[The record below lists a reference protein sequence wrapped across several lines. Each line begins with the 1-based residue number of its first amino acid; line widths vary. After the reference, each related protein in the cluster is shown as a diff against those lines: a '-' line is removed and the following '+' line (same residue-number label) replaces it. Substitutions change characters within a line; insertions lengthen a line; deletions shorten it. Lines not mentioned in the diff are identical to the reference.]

1 VGSPDCYPLPTSGPH
16 NGSCQSG
23 YWIKD
28 GGCCFGIDDQT
39 SLSHPLHFGFGA
51 AFRHSQ
57 TIFLVLGFHTDVFIC
72 VMVLCCR
79 RVRGDAGVRS
89 LRHDQLRLLLLAV
102 AAQQHPVRD
111 RAL

>member
-1 VGSPDCYPLPTSGPH
+1 MWPKLWVRRWHLGSLSDRGVGSPDCYPLPTSGPH

-51 AFRHSQ
+51 AF
-57 TIFLVLGFHTDVFIC
+57 VLADDLSLAGLSHRRFHTV
-72 VMVLCCR
+72 
-79 RVRGDAGVRS
+79 
-89 LRHDQLRLLLLAV
+89 
-102 AAQQHPVRD
+102 
-111 RAL
+111 

>member
-1 VGSPDCYPLPTSGPH
+1 MALRRWHLGSLSDRGVGSPDCYPLPTSGPH

-51 AFRHSQ
+51 AFVARRRS
-57 TIFLVLGFHTDVFIC
+57 FSRCVFIPD
-72 VMVLCCR
+72 
-79 RVRGDAGVRS
+79 GAGR
-89 LRHDQLRLLLLAV
+89 
-102 AAQQHPVRD
+102 
-111 RAL
+111 

>member
-1 VGSPDCYPLPTSGPH
+1 MGSPDCYPLPTSGPH

-51 AFRHSQ
+51 AFVAHS
-57 TIFLVLGFHTDVFIC
+57 DVSLAGLFIL
-72 VMVLCCR
+72 MALCYR
-79 RVRGDAGVRS
+79 
-89 LRHDQLRLLLLAV
+89 
-102 AAQQHPVRD
+102 
-111 RAL
+111 

>member
-1 VGSPDCYPLPTSGPH
+1 MWPKLWVRRWHLGSLSDRGVGSPDCYPLPTSGPH

-51 AFRHSQ
+51 AC
-57 TIFLVLGFHTDVFIC
+57 VLSLLAFSHRRFHTV
-72 VMVLCCR
+72 
-79 RVRGDAGVRS
+79 
-89 LRHDQLRLLLLAV
+89 
-102 AAQQHPVRD
+102 
-111 RAL
+111 